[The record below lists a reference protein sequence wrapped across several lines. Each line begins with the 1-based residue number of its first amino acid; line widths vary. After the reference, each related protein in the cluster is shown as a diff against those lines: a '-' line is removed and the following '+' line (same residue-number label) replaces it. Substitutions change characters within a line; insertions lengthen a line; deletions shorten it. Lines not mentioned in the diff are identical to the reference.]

1 MDIVLERILSLIPK
15 KENGKYVHGAKK
27 DFAMTIGYDSGDIV
41 SMWIKGTSN
50 SYLGKLHEISNK
62 YNVSVEWLEGKSDIK
77 EKAAPISGSDL
88 SEKEIE
94 FFKKVD
100 LLNPAMQR
108 LSLACSVLDEEEIEH
123 LANVAEMLAKAKGR
137 L

>member
-1 MDIVLERILSLIPK
+1 MTFAERLKELMV
-15 KENGKYVHGAKK
+15 ENGITNYQLSK
-27 DFAMTIGYDSGDIV
+27 DTGTHATTIANWLDENKNAMPQERKFKAIADYFG
-41 SMWIKGTSN
+41 
-50 SYLGKLHEISNK
+50 
-62 YNVSVEWLEGKSDIK
+62 VSVAYLKGETDIK
-77 EKAAPISGSDL
+77 EKTAPINEDGL

-94 FFKKVD
+94 FLRKVD